1 MALLD
6 FSIGWLWAAKN
17 AAPDAPSNSLFW
29 IWTIGIPLLLYFV
42 VLRPGQ
48 QQERKRRELL
58 GAIKKNDKVV
68 TSSGIFGTI
77 VSVDNDRVVLRVD
90 DDRGVKLTLRKA
102 VITEVVDSASDKSA
116 ESKSAESGAA

>member
-1 MALLD
+1 
-6 FSIGWLWAAKN
+6 
-17 AAPDAPSNSLFW
+17 
-29 IWTIGIPLLLYFV
+29 LLYFV